1 MKCVADKFQQNSSFI
16 AQYENSS
23 ELPQSAAVDQSLH
36 SLLFTSNDESFFDI
50 TPYSKGVLRIV
61 QKKEFP
67 YRSKKESDPVK
78 PSANSLP
85 SEAPLEAKTIHTEN
99 REHSAIRDIARI
111 RYARVNRSFSPELR
125 QNEL

>member
-1 MKCVADKFQQNSSFI
+1 LTSIIPEIHSSQKYPQMKCVADKFQQNSSFI

-50 TPYSKGVLRIV
+50 TPYPKGVLRIV

-67 YRSKKESDPVK
+67 YRSKKGERSGKAKRELFAFRSAFGSEDDTYRESGAFCD
-78 PSANSLP
+78 
-85 SEAPLEAKTIHTEN
+85 T
-99 REHSAIRDIARI
+99 
-111 RYARVNRSFSPELR
+111 
-125 QNEL
+125 